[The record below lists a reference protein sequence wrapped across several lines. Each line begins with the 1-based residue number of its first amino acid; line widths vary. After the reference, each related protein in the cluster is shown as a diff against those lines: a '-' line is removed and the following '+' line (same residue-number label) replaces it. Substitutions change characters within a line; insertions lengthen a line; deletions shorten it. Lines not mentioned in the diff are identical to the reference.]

1 MLLELCE
8 EKWRMYVICCRGC
21 CRTINSEIG
30 RKRKEDNKRRL
41 MIKVCGGRILLAS
54 GD

>member
-1 MLLELCE
+1 
-8 EKWRMYVICCRGC
+8 MYIICCRGC
-21 CRTINSEIG
+21 CRTINSE
-30 RKRKEDNKRRL
+30 RELAREEDNKRRL